1 MKSVAVEMCLLAER
15 VARDVSKRTPDFSMV
30 QKFQRDFLPSDM
42 PSVTPS
48 MIAVTDTQSVTDES
62 VDRLQSECY
71 QPLSGYTSEVEGSDV
86 GGDSVFRRKPTKL
99 KSDSI
104 PGSSSIGDW

>member
-1 MKSVAVEMCLLAER
+1 MCLLAES
-15 VARDVSKRTPDFSMV
+15 VARDVSKRILDFSAV
-30 QKFQRDFLPSDM
+30 QKFQRDFHPSDM
-42 PSVTPS
+42 MSMTPS
-48 MIAVTDTQSVTDES
+48 MTAVTDTQPVTDES

-71 QPLSGYTSEVEGSDV
+71 QPLSGYTSEVEGSNI

-104 PGSSSIGDW
+104 PGSSSILDW